1 MGCLRLLETGAL
13 ALILLVAQPIPF
25 DFLWRAGEFTRCGK
39 DGRAMHEKS
48 RSLLPPPP
56 RTRFRRRGNTPVCAI
71 LTDKALVLSV
81 NSRARSDRDRALL
94 SEVLGGMVGE
104 PLVEMQTVEQ
114 LKASRVG
121 TAPHMPDIPEEER
134 RTIIHSSL
142 DRHYRNLLDQPIPM
156 LGNKSPRA
164 ATNTARGRVK
174 VVDWLKMIENRT
186 AASADRNN
194 EMTSYSFDWLW
205 AELALQS

>member
-1 MGCLRLLETGAL
+1 
-13 ALILLVAQPIPF
+13 
-25 DFLWRAGEFTRCGK
+25 
-39 DGRAMHEKS
+39 
-48 RSLLPPPP
+48 LP
-56 RTRFRRRGNTPVCAI
+56 R
-71 LTDKALVLSV
+71 
-81 NSRARSDRDRALL
+81 
-94 SEVLGGMVGE
+94 E
-104 PLVEMQTVEQ
+104 
-114 LKASRVG
+114 VG

-164 ATNTARGRVK
+164 AANTAKGRVK

-194 EMTSYSFDWLW
+194 EMASYSFDWLW
-205 AELALQS
+205 AELGVAELRR

>member
-1 MGCLRLLETGAL
+1 
-13 ALILLVAQPIPF
+13 
-25 DFLWRAGEFTRCGK
+25 
-39 DGRAMHEKS
+39 
-48 RSLLPPPP
+48 
-56 RTRFRRRGNTPVCAI
+56 
-71 LTDKALVLSV
+71 
-81 NSRARSDRDRALL
+81 
-94 SEVLGGMVGE
+94 
-104 PLVEMQTVEQ
+104 
-114 LKASRVG
+114 
-121 TAPHMPDIPEEER
+121 MPDIPEEER

-164 ATNTARGRVK
+164 AANTAKSRVK

-205 AELALQS
+205 AELGVAELRR

>member
-13 ALILLVAQPIPF
+13 ALMLLVAQPVPF
-25 DFLWRAGEFTRCGK
+25 DFLCELEILRGAN

-142 DRHYRNLLDQPIPM
+142 DRHYRN
-156 LGNKSPRA
+156 
-164 ATNTARGRVK
+164 
-174 VVDWLKMIENRT
+174 
-186 AASADRNN
+186 
-194 EMTSYSFDWLW
+194 
-205 AELALQS
+205 